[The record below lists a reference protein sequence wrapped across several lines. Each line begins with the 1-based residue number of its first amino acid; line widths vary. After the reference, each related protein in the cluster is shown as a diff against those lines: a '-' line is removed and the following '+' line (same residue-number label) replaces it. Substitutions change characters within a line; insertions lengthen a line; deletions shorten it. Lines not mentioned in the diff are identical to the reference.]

1 MVLMMMISMHVTGT
15 TAWWLEARD
24 EMVLATFEAIFVW
37 ESILGRN
44 KPIEE
49 MWENDLEA

>member
-1 MVLMMMISMHVTGT
+1 MVLMMMISKHVIGT
-15 TAWWLEARD
+15 PAWWLEARD

-37 ESILGRN
+37 ESILRRN